1 MNIWIFNH
9 YAITPDYPGGT
20 RHFELGKNIS
30 ERGHRVVIFASN
42 FIHMSFSFVEL
53 ERRADYKRERIG
65 NLDFIWLK
73 TRAYTKNNWKRIV
86 NMLDYSRGIK
96 RICRGL
102 VKNNEL
108 EKPDVIIGSTV
119 HPFAALA
126 ASSLARRF
134 AVPFIFEIRDLWPR
148 SFIDLGVW
156 GKSSFQ
162 ARLFGAIEKKTVS
175 RAGKIITLSP
185 GTRSYLKE
193 QYNFP
198 SEDVYYIPNG
208 VNIGKRASPET
219 GSNDTLEA
227 LEEMKKDGVFIVL
240 YSGSLIA
247 TNKLETII
255 DAAGMLRDNKGLK
268 LVMIGKGQEEDRYRE
283 LIRSKKLENISI
295 LPPVQKDQVPSL
307 LRQADI
313 LILQQGNVQ
322 WGSSNKLYDYMA
334 SGRPII
340 SSVHARHNDIIAEIN
355 GGISVPP
362 ENPEELFRA
371 VLQLQGMTQEERKQM
386 GQRNV
391 DFVEKYHDWNVLSK
405 RLLELLE
412 VVKK

>member
-9 YAITPDYPGGT
+9 YAITPYYPGGT

-53 ERRADYKRERIG
+53 ERRADYKLESIG
-65 NLDFIWLK
+65 SLDFIWLK

-96 RICRGL
+96 RISRRL
-102 VKNNEL
+102 VKNNVL
-108 EKPDVIIGSTV
+108 EKPDIIIGSTV

-134 AVPFIFEIRDLWPR
+134 DVPFIFEIRDLWPR

-156 GKSSFQ
+156 GKSSLQ

-175 RAGKIITLSP
+175 RARKIITLSP
-185 GTRSYLKE
+185 RTRSYLKE
-193 QYNFP
+193 HYNFP
-198 SEDVYYIPNG
+198 SENIHYIPNG
-208 VNIGKRASPET
+208 VNIGKRDSPEIYS
-219 GSNDTLEA
+219 SNTLEA
-227 LEEMKKDGVFIVL
+227 MKEMNKEGVFIVL

-255 DAAGMLRDNKGLK
+255 DASGMLRENKGLK
-268 LVMIGKGQEEDRYRE
+268 LVMIGKGQEEERYKE
-283 LIRSKKLENISI
+283 LIRIKKLENISI
-295 LPPVQKDQVPSL
+295 LPPVQKDQVPYL

-340 SSVHARHNDIIAEIN
+340 SSVYARHNDIIAEIN

-362 ENPEELFRA
+362 ENPGELYQAILR
-371 VLQLQGMTQEERKQM
+371 LHGISEDERKQM

-391 DFVEKYHDWNVLSK
+391 DFVKKYHDWKVLSK

-412 VVKK
+412 AVKK

>member
-53 ERRADYKRERIG
+53 ERRVDYKRESFG
-65 NLDFIWLK
+65 NLEFIWLK
-73 TRAYTKNNWKRIV
+73 TRAYTKNNWKRV
-86 NMLDYSRGIK
+86 LNMLDYSRGIK
-96 RICRGL
+96 RISREL
-102 VKNNEL
+102 VKNNVL

-134 AVPFIFEIRDLWPR
+134 DVPFIFEIRDLWPR
-148 SFIDLGVW
+148 SFIDMGVW

-162 ARLFGAIEKKTVS
+162 ARFFGAIEKKTVS
-175 RAGKIITLSP
+175 RARKIITLSP
-185 GTRSYLKE
+185 RTRSYLKE
-193 QYNFP
+193 HYNFP
-198 SEDVYYIPNG
+198 SENIYYIPNG
-208 VNIGKRASPET
+208 VNIGKSDSSET
-219 GSNDTLEA
+219 VPGSTLEA
-227 LEEMKKDGVFIVL
+227 LEQMKKDGAFIVL

-255 DAAGMLRDNKGLK
+255 DAAGMLRENKGLK
-268 LVMIGKGQEEDRYRE
+268 LVMIGKGQEEERYRE

-295 LPPVQKDQVPSL
+295 SPPVQKEQVPCL
-307 LRQADI
+307 LRKADL

-340 SSVHARHNDIIAEIN
+340 SSVHARHNDIIAEID

-362 ENPEELFRA
+362 ENPGELYQAILR
-371 VLQLQGMTQEERKQM
+371 LHGMPEDERGQI

-391 DFVEKYHDWNVLSK
+391 DFVKKYHDWKVLSE
-405 RLLELLE
+405 RLLDLLE
-412 VVKK
+412 AVKK